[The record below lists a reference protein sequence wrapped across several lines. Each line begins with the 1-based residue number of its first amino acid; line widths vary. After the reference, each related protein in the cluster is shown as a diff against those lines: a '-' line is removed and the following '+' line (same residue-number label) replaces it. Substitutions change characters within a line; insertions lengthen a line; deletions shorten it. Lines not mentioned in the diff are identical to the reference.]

1 MSRILL
7 TALLGVGL
15 LTGCPA
21 PGADSSG
28 KPDGSTATFKTQTS
42 ITLSLSGAVL
52 RVAHVETALYKLDGD
67 TEVAVPS
74 SAVTHDRGE
83 LPRAIPL
90 TDLVGASTYRLK
102 AKAFDA
108 SNQAV
113 ASGALDI
120 VVPSNTPPASQSLA
134 LSILEVPFAGS
145 VSQP

>member
-7 TALLGVGL
+7 TALLGVGF

-21 PGADSSG
+21 PGADTSG
-28 KPDGSTATFKTQTS
+28 KSDVSTPLFKTQTS

-52 RVAHVETALYKLDGD
+52 RVAHVETALFKLEGD
-67 TEVAVPS
+67 TEVPVPS
-74 SAVTHDRGE
+74 TALAHDRAD

-90 TDLVGASTYRLK
+90 TDLHGESTYRLK
-102 AKAFDA
+102 AQAYDA
-108 SNQAV
+108 SKQAV
-113 ASGALDI
+113 ASGSADI
-120 VVPSNTPPASQSLA
+120 VVANDTPPASQSLA

>member
-7 TALLGVGL
+7 AALMGVGL

-21 PGADSSG
+21 PGADTTD
-28 KPDGSTATFKTQTS
+28 KPGDSTPPFKAQTS

-52 RVAHVETALYKLDGD
+52 RVAQVETTLFKLEGE

-74 SAVTHDRGE
+74 TTLMHDRGD
-83 LPRAIPL
+83 LPRALPL
-90 TDLVGASTYRLK
+90 SDLLGATTYRLK
-102 AKAFDA
+102 AQALDA
-108 SNQAV
+108 SKQAV
-113 ASGALDI
+113 ASGSLDI
-120 VVPSNTPPASQSLA
+120 VVPEATSPASQSLA

>member
-21 PGADSSG
+21 PGASG
-28 KPDGSTATFKTQTS
+28 KSDDSTPTFKTQTS
-42 ITLSLSGAVL
+42 ITLSLTGAVR
-52 RVAHVETALYKLDGD
+52 RVALVETALFKLEGD

-74 SAVTHDRGE
+74 SALTHDRGD

-90 TDLVGASTYRLK
+90 TDLAGESTYRLK
-102 AKAFDA
+102 AQAFDA

-120 VVPSNTPPASQSLA
+120 VVPRDTSPASQSLA